1 MSINKK
7 ILKKFFTY
15 LDYDRNIE
23 EFLSR
28 FPEPQTRKELQK
40 YADIISDIRNLKNV
54 RADDKFE
61 NYALR
66 NIYSRT
72 RIDNTEVQKEIP
84 KKDTLLIRLRPA
96 YLKPLAIFISVFIFI
111 SLSFAGTIYASEK
124 SLPGETLY
132 PVKRTTESIQIA
144 LTPYKYEN
152 DLYLKILDSRLNEAE
167 IILNQTDFIDTVI
180 VEELIA
186 EIDDTYERC
195 LSRNYFNTNQDRQ
208 VQMRIRGI
216 KEVFKGKC
224 GMQKSSSPY
233 PNQNFKD
240 SNDTNTGKN
249 ENSSFSNSEKTQ
261 QNNKQNQNKKGQ
273 EK

>member
-1 MSINKK
+1 MSISKK
-7 ILKKFFTY
+7 ILKKFFTF
-15 LDYDRNIE
+15 LDYDRDIE
-23 EFLSR
+23 EFLYDFS
-28 FPEPQTRKELQK
+28 EPQTHKELQE
-40 YADIISDIRNLKNV
+40 YADIISDIRNLKNI

-61 NYALR
+61 NYALK
-66 NIYSRT
+66 NIYSRV
-72 RIDNTEVQKEIP
+72 RIDDADIQKKIS
-84 KKDTLLIRLRPA
+84 KKDMLLIRFRPT
-96 YLKPLAIFISVFIFI
+96 YLKPLAIFVSVFIFV
-111 SLSFAGTIYASEK
+111 SLSFVGTIYASEK

-167 IILNQTDFIDTVI
+167 IILNQTDFIDIVI
-180 VEELIA
+180 VEELITD
-186 EIDDTYERC
+186 IDDTYERC
-195 LSRNYFNTNQDRQ
+195 LSRKYFDMNQNGQ

-216 KEVFKGKC
+216 KEVFKRKC
-224 GMQKSSSPY
+224 NMLKNSSSY

-261 QNNKQNQNKKGQ
+261 QNNKQNQNKKRDG
-273 EK
+273 